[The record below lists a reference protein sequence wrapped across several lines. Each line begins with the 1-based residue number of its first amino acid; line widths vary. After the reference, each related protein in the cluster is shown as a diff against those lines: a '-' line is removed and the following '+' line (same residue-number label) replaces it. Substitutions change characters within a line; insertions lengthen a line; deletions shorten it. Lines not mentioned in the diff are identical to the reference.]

1 MLFLMEI
8 EFIDVRNVAKG
19 FIPEKYS
26 ETMVTLKGGDCRPTK
41 RRGIKSRQQRD
52 ESIKCEPLNEEG
64 ARGTSKK
71 EKCEKSGPS
80 INK

>member
-1 MLFLMEI
+1 MINKMLFLMEI

-19 FIPEKYS
+19 FIPERYW

-52 ESIKCEPLNEEG
+52 ERIKCEPLSE
-64 ARGTSKK
+64 A
-71 EKCEKSGPS
+71 EKGEPFPGLKRYGLL
-80 INK
+80 